1 MPWWRIWR
9 PDLQGTAVKELIVF
23 GGPNG
28 AGKTPMAA
36 SGEGRNLSPAAKRA
50 LSGLSANE
58 VAQVIK
64 DLSNVSSD

>member
-1 MPWWRIWR
+1 
-9 PDLQGTAVKELIVF
+9 VKELVVF

-28 AGKTPMAA
+28 AGKTTMAA

-64 DLSNVSSD
+64 DLWNVSSD